1 MASGLLQLPRLLG
14 EHPEGGKVQA
24 GLGRFGAYVVQAK
37 GKGEKDYRSLKA
49 DDDVLAVGFERAM
62 ELLSM
67 PKRGRGGRTALKAL
81 GTPDGSDE
89 AIQLFDGP
97 YGLYVKQG
105 KVNASLPEGTTAET
119 ITLEQA
125 VELLEAKAAT
135 KKSSRKSTAKKKPA
149 ARNQRPKACG
159 TADNQNGPAAGQC
172 CASDQGCRQL
182 MARPLL
188 VGLLPLLLVGC
199 SSTPLGQQL
208 GASFDAPPPAEPQ
221 PAAKLEPAIKP
232 VPAQQ
237 PKAEEPKAAPEPA
250 QPAEAA
256 AETTPAPEPEPTA
269 EPEQAAEP
277 RDPQPYRVILRLP
290 SADPSAPA
298 EAVTKALRAAG
309 LPFEV
314 ETIERLQPAKQP

>member
-1 MASGLLQLPRLLG
+1 
-14 EHPEGGKVQA
+14 
-24 GLGRFGAYVVQAK
+24 
-37 GKGEKDYRSLKA
+37 
-49 DDDVLAVGFERAM
+49 
-62 ELLSM
+62 
-67 PKRGRGGRTALKAL
+67 
-81 GTPDGSDE
+81 
-89 AIQLFDGP
+89 
-97 YGLYVKQG
+97 
-105 KVNASLPEGTTAET
+105 
-119 ITLEQA
+119 
-125 VELLEAKAAT
+125 
-135 KKSSRKSTAKKKPA
+135 
-149 ARNQRPKACG
+149 
-159 TADNQNGPAAGQC
+159 
-172 CASDQGCRQL
+172 

-208 GASFDAPPPAEPQ
+208 GASFDAPPPAEPK

-232 VPAQQ
+232 VPPQQ
-237 PKAEEPKAAPEPA
+237 PKAEEPKAEPEPA
-250 QPAEAA
+250 AEA
-256 AETTPAPEPEPTA
+256 TPAPEPEPKA

>member
-1 MASGLLQLPRLLG
+1 
-14 EHPEGGKVQA
+14 
-24 GLGRFGAYVVQAK
+24 
-37 GKGEKDYRSLKA
+37 
-49 DDDVLAVGFERAM
+49 
-62 ELLSM
+62 
-67 PKRGRGGRTALKAL
+67 
-81 GTPDGSDE
+81 
-89 AIQLFDGP
+89 
-97 YGLYVKQG
+97 
-105 KVNASLPEGTTAET
+105 
-119 ITLEQA
+119 
-125 VELLEAKAAT
+125 
-135 KKSSRKSTAKKKPA
+135 
-149 ARNQRPKACG
+149 
-159 TADNQNGPAAGQC
+159 
-172 CASDQGCRQL
+172 

-208 GASFDAPPPAEPQ
+208 GASFDAPPQAEPK

-232 VPAQQ
+232 VPLQQ
-237 PKAEEPKAAPEPA
+237 PKAEEPKADPEPA
-250 QPAEAA
+250 PPAEPAA
-256 AETTPAPEPEPTA
+256 DATAEPEPKA

>member
-1 MASGLLQLPRLLG
+1 
-14 EHPEGGKVQA
+14 
-24 GLGRFGAYVVQAK
+24 
-37 GKGEKDYRSLKA
+37 
-49 DDDVLAVGFERAM
+49 
-62 ELLSM
+62 
-67 PKRGRGGRTALKAL
+67 
-81 GTPDGSDE
+81 
-89 AIQLFDGP
+89 
-97 YGLYVKQG
+97 
-105 KVNASLPEGTTAET
+105 
-119 ITLEQA
+119 
-125 VELLEAKAAT
+125 
-135 KKSSRKSTAKKKPA
+135 
-149 ARNQRPKACG
+149 
-159 TADNQNGPAAGQC
+159 
-172 CASDQGCRQL
+172 

-208 GASFDAPPPAEPQ
+208 GASFDAPPAAEPK

-232 VPAQQ
+232 VPLQQ
-237 PKAEEPKAAPEPA
+237 PKADEPKVDPAPAPQAEPA
-250 QPAEAA
+250 ADATA
-256 AETTPAPEPEPTA
+256 EPEPKA

>member
-1 MASGLLQLPRLLG
+1 M
-14 EHPEGGKVQA
+14 
-24 GLGRFGAYVVQAK
+24 
-37 GKGEKDYRSLKA
+37 
-49 DDDVLAVGFERAM
+49 
-62 ELLSM
+62 
-67 PKRGRGGRTALKAL
+67 
-81 GTPDGSDE
+81 
-89 AIQLFDGP
+89 
-97 YGLYVKQG
+97 
-105 KVNASLPEGTTAET
+105 
-119 ITLEQA
+119 
-125 VELLEAKAAT
+125 
-135 KKSSRKSTAKKKPA
+135 
-149 ARNQRPKACG
+149 
-159 TADNQNGPAAGQC
+159 
-172 CASDQGCRQL
+172 
-182 MARPLL
+182 
-188 VGLLPLLLVGC
+188 
-199 SSTPLGQQL
+199 
-208 GASFDAPPPAEPQ
+208 
-221 PAAKLEPAIKP
+221 EPAIKP

>member
-1 MASGLLQLPRLLG
+1 
-14 EHPEGGKVQA
+14 
-24 GLGRFGAYVVQAK
+24 
-37 GKGEKDYRSLKA
+37 
-49 DDDVLAVGFERAM
+49 
-62 ELLSM
+62 
-67 PKRGRGGRTALKAL
+67 
-81 GTPDGSDE
+81 
-89 AIQLFDGP
+89 
-97 YGLYVKQG
+97 
-105 KVNASLPEGTTAET
+105 
-119 ITLEQA
+119 
-125 VELLEAKAAT
+125 
-135 KKSSRKSTAKKKPA
+135 
-149 ARNQRPKACG
+149 
-159 TADNQNGPAAGQC
+159 
-172 CASDQGCRQL
+172 

-208 GASFDAPPPAEPQ
+208 GASFDAPPAAEPK

-232 VPAQQ
+232 VPPQQ
-237 PKAEEPKAAPEPA
+237 PKAEEPKADPEPA
-250 QPAEAA
+250 AEA
-256 AETTPAPEPEPTA
+256 TPAAEPEPKA

>member
-1 MASGLLQLPRLLG
+1 
-14 EHPEGGKVQA
+14 
-24 GLGRFGAYVVQAK
+24 
-37 GKGEKDYRSLKA
+37 
-49 DDDVLAVGFERAM
+49 
-62 ELLSM
+62 
-67 PKRGRGGRTALKAL
+67 
-81 GTPDGSDE
+81 
-89 AIQLFDGP
+89 
-97 YGLYVKQG
+97 
-105 KVNASLPEGTTAET
+105 
-119 ITLEQA
+119 
-125 VELLEAKAAT
+125 
-135 KKSSRKSTAKKKPA
+135 
-149 ARNQRPKACG
+149 
-159 TADNQNGPAAGQC
+159 
-172 CASDQGCRQL
+172 

-208 GASFDAPPPAEPQ
+208 GASFDAPPAAEPK

-232 VPAQQ
+232 VPPQ
-237 PKAEEPKAAPEPA
+237 EPKADEPKADPEPA
-250 QPAEAA
+250 PQAEPAADA
-256 AETTPAPEPEPTA
+256 TAEPEPEPTD

>member
-1 MASGLLQLPRLLG
+1 
-14 EHPEGGKVQA
+14 
-24 GLGRFGAYVVQAK
+24 
-37 GKGEKDYRSLKA
+37 
-49 DDDVLAVGFERAM
+49 
-62 ELLSM
+62 
-67 PKRGRGGRTALKAL
+67 
-81 GTPDGSDE
+81 
-89 AIQLFDGP
+89 
-97 YGLYVKQG
+97 
-105 KVNASLPEGTTAET
+105 
-119 ITLEQA
+119 
-125 VELLEAKAAT
+125 
-135 KKSSRKSTAKKKPA
+135 
-149 ARNQRPKACG
+149 
-159 TADNQNGPAAGQC
+159 
-172 CASDQGCRQL
+172 

-208 GASFDAPPPAEPQ
+208 GASFDAPPPAEPK

-232 VPAQQ
+232 VPPQQ
-237 PKAEEPKAAPEPA
+237 PKAEEPQADPEPA
-250 QPAEAA
+250 AEA
-256 AETTPAPEPEPTA
+256 TPAAEPEPKA

>member
-1 MASGLLQLPRLLG
+1 
-14 EHPEGGKVQA
+14 
-24 GLGRFGAYVVQAK
+24 
-37 GKGEKDYRSLKA
+37 
-49 DDDVLAVGFERAM
+49 
-62 ELLSM
+62 
-67 PKRGRGGRTALKAL
+67 
-81 GTPDGSDE
+81 
-89 AIQLFDGP
+89 
-97 YGLYVKQG
+97 
-105 KVNASLPEGTTAET
+105 
-119 ITLEQA
+119 
-125 VELLEAKAAT
+125 
-135 KKSSRKSTAKKKPA
+135 
-149 ARNQRPKACG
+149 
-159 TADNQNGPAAGQC
+159 
-172 CASDQGCRQL
+172 

-208 GASFDAPPPAEPQ
+208 GASFDAPPQAEPK

-232 VPAQQ
+232 VPPQQ
-237 PKAEEPKAAPEPA
+237 PKAEEPKADPEPA
-250 QPAEAA
+250 AEA
-256 AETTPAPEPEPTA
+256 TPAAEPEPKA